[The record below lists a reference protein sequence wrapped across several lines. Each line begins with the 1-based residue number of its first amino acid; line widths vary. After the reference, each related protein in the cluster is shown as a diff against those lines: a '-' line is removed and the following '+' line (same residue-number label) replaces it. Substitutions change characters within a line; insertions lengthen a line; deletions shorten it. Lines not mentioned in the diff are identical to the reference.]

1 MLRRRLYAVRKP
13 HWAGLIRMRPWLWL
27 LVERPNGRHL
37 APPRVSD
44 AGLQLG
50 IGIAA
55 TVGIFAFIYY
65 IISFPSSHSQ
75 KLQRLKRG
83 ARENGWRPTSI

>member
-1 MLRRRLYAVRKP
+1 MLRRRLYAVRKQ
-13 HWAGLIRMRPWLWL
+13 HLAGLITMRLWLWL

-44 AGLQLG
+44 AGMQLG

-55 TVGIFAFIYY
+55 TVSILGIYRLHLL
-65 IISFPSSHSQ
+65 SHT
-75 KLQRLKRG
+75 LL
-83 ARENGWRPTSI
+83 ALAEAPTT